1 MSDYFPIQADGFI
14 LREPQTVDAR
24 SLADIEF
31 DPNVKHYLNL
41 PSLTK
46 EKWIETF
53 DTRAFA
59 SVCVEVQSNVAGR
72 ASINRYRQGRKGYAE
87 LAVVI
92 GRPWWGSG
100 LGVRV
105 ARSLIELAF
114 TRLHAKG
121 VVGVVHPE
129 HRASIAL
136 LLSLGFR
143 KRGTVVNPSKEWQ
156 RGHLIYR
163 LPNRDA

>member
-1 MSDYFPIQADGFI
+1 MSDYFPIQGDGFI

-53 DTRAFA
+53 DPRAFA
-59 SVCVEVQSNVAGR
+59 AVCVEVQSNVAGR

-92 GRPWWGSG
+92 GRLLG
-100 LGVRV
+100 LHQLDDLRGNQHRDLAAGGATCGLRV
-105 ARSLIELAF
+105 L
-114 TRLHAKG
+114 
-121 VVGVVHPE
+121 
-129 HRASIAL
+129 AL
-136 LLSLGFR
+136 LLPR
-143 KRGTVVNPSKEWQ
+143 
-156 RGHLIYR
+156 
-163 LPNRDA
+163 